1 MPPNRPRMSSSKVRL
16 RWTGQGLAFVGG
28 AVGGPEIITESGGE
42 SGPSP
47 TQLLLLSL
55 AGCMGVDVRMI
66 LEKSRVPVTTLE
78 VEVDGDRV
86 DEPPRRFTAI
96 RLTYRLSGPGEEDQ
110 ARLERAVQLST
121 EKYCSVLHTL
131 RPDLDLDVRI
141 ERV

>member
-1 MPPNRPRMSSSKVRL
+1 MSSSKVRL

-28 AVGGPEIITESGGE
+28 AEGGPEIITESGGE

-66 LEKSRVPVTTLE
+66 LEKSRVPLETLE

-86 DEPPRRFTAI
+86 ADPPRRFTAI
-96 RLTYRLSGPGEEDQ
+96 RLTYRLSGPREEDQ
-110 ARLERAVQLST
+110 AKLERAVQLST